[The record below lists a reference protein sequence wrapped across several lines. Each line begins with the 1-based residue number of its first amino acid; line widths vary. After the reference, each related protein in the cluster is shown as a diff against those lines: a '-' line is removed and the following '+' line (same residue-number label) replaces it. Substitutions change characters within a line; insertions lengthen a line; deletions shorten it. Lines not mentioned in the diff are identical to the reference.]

1 MSNKLYSSIIETVG
15 STPLVKINNTA
26 EGINANIYL
35 KCEFFNPLASVKD
48 RIGKAM
54 IEAAERDGKIGPGS
68 IIIEPTSGNT
78 GIALAFVCAAK
89 GYKLILTMP
98 ETMSVERRV
107 LLRMLGA
114 DIVLTPGPKGM
125 GGAIARAGELVEEYG
140 EKAYMPQQFENPANP
155 EAHRLTTA
163 EEIWEATDGNIDA
176 FVAGVGT
183 GGTISGVS
191 EVIKSRTELYTVA
204 VEPEASPVISGGKPG
219 PHKIQGIGA
228 GFIPKN
234 CNTDLIDD
242 VIKVSNENA
251 FATAQALAE
260 KDGILGGISTG
271 ANVYAAMELAKRPE
285 MAGKTIVTVGCSF
298 GERYLSTPLAEKAR
312 EEMIAASAS

>member
-1 MSNKLYSSIIETVG
+1 MSKLYTSITDTVG
-15 STPLVKINNTA
+15 STPLVKINNTTA
-26 EGINANIYL
+26 GLLADIYL

-48 RIGKAM
+48 RIGRAM
-54 IEAAERDGKIGPGS
+54 IEAAERDGKLNANS
-68 IIIEPTSGNT
+68 VVIEPTSGNT

-114 DIVLTPGPKGM
+114 EIVLTPGPKGM
-125 GGAIARAGELVEEYG
+125 PGAIARAGELVEEYG
-140 EKAYMPQQFENPANP
+140 DNAYMPQQFENPANP
-155 EAHRLTTA
+155 EVHRQTTA
-163 EEIWEATDGNIDA
+163 EEIWAATDGKIDA
-176 FVAGVGT
+176 FVSGVGT
-183 GGTISGVS
+183 GGTITGVS
-191 EVIKSRTELYTVA
+191 EVIKSRKDLLTVA
-204 VEPEASPVISGGKPG
+204 VEPEASPVISGGQPG

-234 CNTDLIDD
+234 CNVDIIDD
-242 VIKVSNENA
+242 IIKVSNEDA
-251 FATAQALAE
+251 FQTAQTLAE

-271 ANVYAAMELAKRPE
+271 ANVWASMQLAKRPE
-285 MAGKTIVTVGCSF
+285 MAGKSIVTIGCSF

-312 EEMIAASAS
+312 EEMMGASAK